1 MYSFFTYFPNI
12 YSFPEFLLVFFCEYL
27 LFSCTL
33 GHLDLNKVY
42 IMTICVDTN

>member
-1 MYSFFTYFPNI
+1 MYKLSSHYFPN
-12 YSFPEFLLVFFCEYL
+12 YLLLFLNFLLVFFCEYL

-42 IMTICVDTN
+42 IMTI